1 MVHWHF
7 FAKDGVI
14 FRFLGGAIA
23 QSVTEWFVEL
33 KVTGQYAM
41 GQRAGMTN
49 DLAFAA
55 CRKFWC
61 MNDNL
66 IPY

>member
-1 MVHWHF
+1 M
-7 FAKDGVI
+7 I

-55 CRKFWC
+55 CRKF
-61 MNDNL
+61 
-66 IPY
+66 